1 MMMALMVDLQ
11 GHKVCGE
18 STWENIKRQKIIE
31 IMFDIDG
38 MKVYSIKGSNHR
50 DLLRRCRDGRPWK
63 KDSRT
68 KWSGYDTV
76 RFKDCNGPLRF
87 RNPNCSFILTFK

>member
-1 MMMALMVDLQ
+1 MMVDLQ

-18 STWENIKRQKIIE
+18 SNWENIERQKLIE
-31 IMFDIDG
+31 IPFDIEE
-38 MKVYSIKGSNHR
+38 MKVYSIKGSNRR

-68 KWSGYDTV
+68 KWNRSHRQIQG
-76 RFKDCNGPLRF
+76 L
-87 RNPNCSFILTFK
+87 